1 MNYGIHFNIICC
13 LLFRYM
19 ITTGMDSQMK
29 VWDIRKYQPLHA
41 YHTHRPAADL
51 DISQRGLVA
60 IGYGKHC
67 EVRPN

>member
-1 MNYGIHFNIICC
+1 
-13 LLFRYM
+13 
-19 ITTGMDSQMK
+19 MDSQMK